1 MTDSASTRNPN
12 RGRTRAPYHRVMR
25 TLLAGVA
32 LATIL
37 LASVAAASAFSSTA
51 GAVTGEFRIVY
62 RTVHLKTRGGRPE
75 VYSVL
80 PSGQGRHLLARGA
93 EQPAWSPDHTRIAF
107 AAGGLVRRKGIWVMN
122 ADGSAQRRLTTR
134 SDDHDPTWS
143 PDGRRIAFT
152 GVSSPSGSDLW
163 VVPAAGG
170 KARPLLRTPQANEG
184 APDWSP
190 DGRRIALE
198 STRGGPPGKIWV
210 LTLASGQARRLTGGW
225 RDSFSPDWAPDGRR
239 LAYVTRARNGWR
251 IAVMDVAR
259 RRVKLL
265 QTGTPLSV
273 DDPAW
278 SPDGRR
284 VAFQRGGQVLTMR
297 ADGSDRRY
305 VTRAAW
311 GTNDGPDW

>member
-12 RGRTRAPYHRVMR
+12 RGLTRAPYDRVMR
-25 TLLAGVA
+25 TLLGGVA
-32 LATIL
+32 LATLL
-37 LASVAAASAFSSTA
+37 LASAAASALSPTA
-51 GAVTGEFRIVY
+51 DAVTGEFRIVH

-75 VYSVL
+75 VYSIL
-80 PSGQGRHLLARGA
+80 PSGQGRRLLARGA

-107 AAGGLVRRKGIWVMN
+107 AAGGLVRRSGIWVMN

-134 SDDHDPTWS
+134 SGDGDPTWS
-143 PDGRRIAFT
+143 PDGRRIAYRS
-152 GVSSPSGSDLW
+152 SSPTGWDLW

-170 KARPLLRTPQANEG
+170 KARPLLRTPRANELG
-184 APDWSP
+184 PDWSP
-190 DGRRIALE
+190 DGRRIALQ
-198 STRGGPPGKIWV
+198 STRGGPPGQIWV
-210 LTLASGQARRLTGGW
+210 LTLASGQARRLTGG
-225 RDSFSPDWAPDGRR
+225 RDSGSPDWAPDGRR
-239 LAYVTRARNGWR
+239 IAFVKLGRNGYR
-251 IAVMDVAR
+251 IAVMDVDS

-273 DDPAW
+273 DNPAW

-284 VAFQRGGQVLTMR
+284 IAFQRGGQVLTMR